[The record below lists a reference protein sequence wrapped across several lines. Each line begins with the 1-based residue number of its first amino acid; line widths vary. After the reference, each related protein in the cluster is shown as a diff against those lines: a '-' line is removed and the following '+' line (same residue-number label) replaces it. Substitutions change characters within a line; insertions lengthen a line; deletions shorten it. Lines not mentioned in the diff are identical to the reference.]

1 MRGKPEPSPALFS
14 FISTEDRIPERH
26 PIRRIRD
33 LAGRALDRLNPTFS
47 TLYSTEGRP
56 SIPPEQ
62 LILALLLQAIYGLR
76 SERLLL
82 EQLNYNLLYR
92 WFVGLNPDDPIW
104 HPTTFT
110 KNRDRLLN
118 EAIMAQFLDKL
129 LCDPYVEPLLSNE
142 HFSVD
147 GTLLKAWASHSS
159 LKRKDGQDEPPIP
172 SNGNGFVDA
181 GNEKKRAK
189 GDFRGLKISNETH
202 FSTTD
207 PDALLARKSNA
218 HPAELSYR
226 GHVLMDNRHDLVVDC
241 LITQADGYG
250 ERDAATK
257 MAAALPGKKQK
268 TMGADKGYDTRGFV
282 AKMRYLGVT
291 PHVSQNTKR
300 KGGSAI
306 DRRTTRHEG
315 YAKSINARRGIE
327 KVFAWIKE
335 FSGLRQFK
343 HRGQK
348 KVQAVFSLNVMA
360 YVLVRIA
367 NLVQTPRAATT

>member
-1 MRGKPEPSPALFS
+1 MRGLPEPSPALFS
-14 FISTEDRIPERH
+14 FISTEDRIPASH
-26 PIRRIRD
+26 PIRRIRA
-33 LAGRALDRLNPTFS
+33 LVHRTLDRLNRTFF

-62 LILALLLQAIYGLR
+62 LILALLLQAFYGLR

-82 EQLNYNLLYR
+82 EQLNYNLLFR

-118 EAIMAQFLDKL
+118 MTIMAQFLEKL
-129 LCDPYVEPLLSNE
+129 LSDPAVEPLLSNE

-159 LKRKDGQDEPPIP
+159 LKRKDAQEEPPAP
-172 SNGNGFVDA
+172 YSGEVFGEGLD
-181 GNEKKRAK
+181 GKKRAK
-189 GDFRGLKISNETH
+189 GDFRGLHISNETH

-226 GHVLMDNRHDLVVDC
+226 GHVLMDNRHDLVVNC
-241 LITQADGYG
+241 LITKADGYG
-250 ERDAATK
+250 ERDAATE
-257 MAAALPGKKQK
+257 MATALPGKKQK
-268 TMGADKGYDTRGFV
+268 TIGGDKGYDTKGFV
-282 AKMRYLGVT
+282 AKMRFIGVT

-348 KVQAVFSLNVMA
+348 KVQAVFGLHAIA
-360 YVLVRIA
+360 YVLIRIA
-367 NLVQTPRAATT
+367 NLMKTPTTANA